1 MKFADAL
8 RSCSAYL
15 MAYTSCT
22 GVIFCLLLCW
32 SATRPRI
39 FHSLYLQALFLDD
52 LRPLADLVRNEGP
65 GLGTAAAHHIEA
77 IALEHL
83 AQRRALHG
91 FQRRRVQSIDH
102 CCRRSR
108 RCDQREPGQ
117 GPAAGERLGDGRH
130 IGQRRHALRN
140 GRASAPT
147 PPPAANGTISRIGLS
162 GESPPPG
169 CARTACA
176 EPCELKEPERHCAP
190 SGRFHEGSFIR
201 IIRIIRSSRPA
212 IS

>member
-77 IALEHL
+77 IALEHR
-83 AQRRALHG
+83 AQRRTLHG
-91 FQRRRVQSIDH
+91 FHRRRVQSIH
-102 CCRRSR
+102 HSY
-108 RCDQREPGQ
+108 Q
-117 GPAAGERLGDGRH
+117 
-130 IGQRRHALRN
+130 
-140 GRASAPT
+140 
-147 PPPAANGTISRIGLS
+147 
-162 GESPPPG
+162 
-169 CARTACA
+169 
-176 EPCELKEPERHCAP
+176 
-190 SGRFHEGSFIR
+190 
-201 IIRIIRSSRPA
+201 RSSLSSHHKPVQGIEA
-212 IS
+212 G

>member
-52 LRPLADLVRNEGP
+52 LRPLADLVPNEGP
-65 GLGTAAAHHIEA
+65 GFVTAAAHHIDA

-83 AQRRALHG
+83 A
-91 FQRRRVQSIDH
+91 
-102 CCRRSR
+102 
-108 RCDQREPGQ
+108 
-117 GPAAGERLGDGRH
+117 
-130 IGQRRHALRN
+130 
-140 GRASAPT
+140 
-147 PPPAANGTISRIGLS
+147 PPAAPRSSWLPA
-162 GESPPPG
+162 SPPAADRSRLPAFQPVRP
-169 CARTACA
+169 ART
-176 EPCELKEPERHCAP
+176 
-190 SGRFHEGSFIR
+190 
-201 IIRIIRSSRPA
+201 SSRPRTRVA
-212 IS
+212 SRRWSAHRAAPPCASKRARQRAHSAPGRERHDQPDRLDRIVRRDGMRRAMRVERTRTPLRTIRSVS

>member
-1 MKFADAL
+1 MTLRISAADSPISPSAVAGFRKSLRPRAVAASWLKPVSMAHTPEGPRISQTKESIGIGPSCAWPPMKFADAL

-22 GVIFCLLLCW
+22 GGIFCLLLCW
-32 SATRPRI
+32 SATRPLI

-102 CCRRSR
+102 CY
-108 RCDQREPGQ
+108 Q
-117 GPAAGERLGDGRH
+117 
-130 IGQRRHALRN
+130 
-140 GRASAPT
+140 
-147 PPPAANGTISRIGLS
+147 
-162 GESPPPG
+162 
-169 CARTACA
+169 
-176 EPCELKEPERHCAP
+176 
-190 SGRFHEGSFIR
+190 
-201 IIRIIRSSRPA
+201 RSSRCGQHEPVQGIEA
-212 IS
+212 G